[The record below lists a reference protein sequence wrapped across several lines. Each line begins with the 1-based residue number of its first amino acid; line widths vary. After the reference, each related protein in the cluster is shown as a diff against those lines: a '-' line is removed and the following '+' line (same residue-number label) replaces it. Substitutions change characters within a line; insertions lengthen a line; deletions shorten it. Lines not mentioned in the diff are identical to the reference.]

1 LLRQKGIVNGVS
13 ERKYAPEK
21 EVTRAEFIALIT
33 RITETAGEYPQQFT
47 DEIITRDEM
56 AEIAVKALESKIG
69 EIEANGAE
77 FTDAE
82 AIENK
87 TAVKKA
93 SGLGILCGYDDGA
106 FHPQDGLTRAEA
118 ASVIRRCL
126 ENMN

>member
-1 LLRQKGIVNGVS
+1 MTG
-13 ERKYAPEK
+13 
-21 EVTRAEFIALIT
+21 AEFIALIT
-33 RITETAGEYPQQFT
+33 RVTGISDEYSEQITEK
-47 DEIITRDEM
+47 IITRDEM

-69 EIEANGAE
+69 EITVQGAE

-82 AIENK
+82 AIINK

-118 ASVIRRCL
+118 ATVIRRCM
-126 ENMN
+126 EQIADR